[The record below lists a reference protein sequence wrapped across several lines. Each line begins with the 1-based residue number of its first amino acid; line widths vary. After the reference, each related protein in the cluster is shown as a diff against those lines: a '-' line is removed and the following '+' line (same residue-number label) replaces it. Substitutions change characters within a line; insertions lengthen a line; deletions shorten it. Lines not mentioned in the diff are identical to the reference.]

1 MAELL
6 ALEHLVQR
14 ERLIVAIGLG
24 AVVALAWAYLF
35 AGAGTDMS
43 MADMARDMP
52 MPWSPSY
59 AALMFTMWCVMM
71 IAMMVPSAASMV
83 LLFATIRRE
92 QAAAFSPF
100 VEAWIFLAGYLLIW
114 AGFRLVALMARG
126 LECVGLIAMTMVS
139 TGRHNGRRG
148 DPRCRGAS
156 TGLSTRDAEC
166 RIIRFVLH
174 RSSAFPAGPQ
184 P

>member
-6 ALEHLVQR
+6 ALEQLLQR

-43 MADMARDMP
+43 MADMAMDMP

-71 IAMMVPSAASMV
+71 IAMMVPSAASMI

-100 VEAWIFLAGYLLIW
+100 VEAWKFLAGYLLIW
-114 AGFRLVALMARG
+114 RVSASLRLWRG
-126 LECVGLIAMTMVS
+126 GL
-139 TGRHNGRRG
+139 N
-148 DPRCRGAS
+148 AS
-156 TGLSTRDAEC
+156 G
-166 RIIRFVLH
+166 
-174 RSSAFPAGPQ
+174 SSL
-184 P
+184 